1 MKKKIFGVGIVVVLI
16 LMLVILTGCG
26 NDSTEKNND
35 GGDNSSS
42 NTQDVALYPVKD
54 EEKNNNISNQQNNEI
69 SISNDIEQADS
80 KNETSISKNDN
91 EQANKEN
98 ETTEN
103 TQKKTTFNVGDY
115 VLHYG
120 KYKGSGTKL
129 IDTSVVSASIT
140 IDLKEDGTYTY
151 VSTNQEVSKNRS
163 GTYKI
168 KSNNVIV
175 LNDSEL
181 LEYTVLGDDRFIE
194 RQSSGFTFYYQEN

>member
-1 MKKKIFGVGIVVVLI
+1 MKKIILNIGIILI
-16 LMLVILTGCG
+16 MIILLFFLTGCKE
-26 NDSTEKNND
+26 NEENEENNINNLT
-35 GGDNSSS
+35 NSNISVEEN
-42 NTQDVALYPVKD
+42 NTNII
-54 EEKNNNISNQQNNEI
+54 NNNISNQQNNEI

-91 EQANKEN
+91 EQVNKEN

-129 IDTSVVSASIT
+129 IDTSVVSSSIT
-140 IDLKEDGTYTY
+140 INLKADGTYTY
-151 VSTNQEVSKNRS
+151 VSTNQEVSRNRS

-175 LNDSEL
+175 LNDSEP

>member
-1 MKKKIFGVGIVVVLI
+1 MKKIILNIGIILI
-16 LMLVILTGCG
+16 MIILLFFLTGCKE
-26 NDSTEKNND
+26 NEENEENNINNLT
-35 GGDNSSS
+35 NSNISIEEN
-42 NTQDVALYPVKD
+42 NTNII
-54 EEKNNNISNQQNNEI
+54 NNNISNQQNNEI

-175 LNDSEL
+175 LNDSEP

>member
-1 MKKKIFGVGIVVVLI
+1 MKKIILNIGIILI
-16 LMLVILTGCG
+16 MIILLFFITGCKE
-26 NDSTEKNND
+26 NEENEENNINNLT
-35 GGDNSSS
+35 NSNISVEEN
-42 NTQDVALYPVKD
+42 NTNII
-54 EEKNNNISNQQNNEI
+54 NNNISNQQNNEI

-91 EQANKEN
+91 EQVNKEN

-175 LNDSEL
+175 LNDSEP

>member
-1 MKKKIFGVGIVVVLI
+1 MKKIILNIGIILI
-16 LMLVILTGCG
+16 MIILLFFLTGCKE
-26 NDSTEKNND
+26 NEENEENNINNLT
-35 GGDNSSS
+35 NSNISVEEN
-42 NTQDVALYPVKD
+42 NTNII
-54 EEKNNNISNQQNNEI
+54 NNNISNQQNNEI

-91 EQANKEN
+91 EQVNKEN

-129 IDTSVVSASIT
+129 IDTSVVSSSIT

-151 VSTNQEVSKNRS
+151 VSTNQEVSRNRS

-175 LNDSEL
+175 LNDSEP